1 MFAPPNWTQITLV
14 WICAVV
20 VWLSWLSGSF
30 QYQRPAVRILSS
42 AKIYLY
48 WTVNCVMK
56 KNENKEKEAGNGPF
70 KKNSRVKLLL
80 LGLSLLKVRRFQFG
94 LFFYLF
100 QIFLLIL
107 FLSVALSNI
116 FDGTVWPD
124 GFYSFRY
131 TFTTKKKCPIVY
143 KIYQSQ
149 SQFLPNTK
157 KPS

>member
-1 MFAPPNWTQITLV
+1 
-14 WICAVV
+14 
-20 VWLSWLSGSF
+20 
-30 QYQRPAVRILSS
+30 
-42 AKIYLY
+42 
-48 WTVNCVMK
+48 MK
-56 KNENKEKEAGNGPF
+56 KNENKEKEAGTGPF

-100 QIFLLIL
+100 QIFLLNL

-131 TFTTKKKCPIVY
+131 MY
-143 KIYQSQ
+143 IYYQEKMSNCIQ
-149 SQFLPNTK
+149 NLPKSVTIFAK
-157 KPS
+157 Y